1 MNNYYLYVVIIL
13 LLSSC
18 QKVKNYKENNKFVKT
33 SKEWNPETE
42 YGKIF
47 KKLYGIPAD
56 SIKPLEEAVMTRY
69 CYSIFDMIDDEGE
82 LVWKYS
88 EDDPFVTGHLE
99 CKGIMLADTMMYRL
113 VNDMVRL
120 RNHYTGDMNAVYDWL
135 WHEEMMK
142 EIDTYLNTT
151 YPKKKNFNIE
161 DYVQVINAMVNY
173 VSPLLDGNDN
183 MMGMY
188 AEVSYDAK
196 CLLFIEEYKETV
208 SHCTNSP
215 KLVKAYMDDYRL
227 WMQVIEELIGLY
239 YPEGHASA
247 WDMVSY
253 DSMEKM
259 IDFRLEF
266 LRSENL
272 NLWSDTSSDEYE
284 KIVGHFKFG
293 NEHSAL
299 SKWYDMRNAVEEMKH
314 SLWFMNT
321 TNKIVREYFRK
332 ERYFKPLL

>member
-1 MNNYYLYVVIIL
+1 
-13 LLSSC
+13 
-18 QKVKNYKENNKFVKT
+18 
-33 SKEWNPETE
+33 
-42 YGKIF
+42 
-47 KKLYGIPAD
+47 
-56 SIKPLEEAVMTRY
+56 
-69 CYSIFDMIDDEGE
+69 MIDDEGE

-183 MMGMY
+183 MMGKY

-272 NLWSDTSSDEYE
+272 NLWSDTASDEDE
-284 KIVGHFKFG
+284 KIVVHFKFG

-299 SKWYDMRNAVEEMKH
+299 SKWYDMRNAVEEMNN

-332 ERYFKPLL
+332 ERSFKPLL

>member
-1 MNNYYLYVVIIL
+1 MKQIISLLGIITL
-13 LLSSC
+13 LLTC
-18 QKVKNYKENNKFVKT
+18 NRVKT
-33 SKEWNPETE
+33 QKEEVISGANVSYQTE

-47 KKLYGIPAD
+47 TKIYGIPVD
-56 SIKPLEEAVMTRY
+56 SNKPLEDAVKKRY
-69 CYSIFDMIDDEGE
+69 SYSIYDMIDDEGE
-82 LVWKYS
+82 LIWKYS

-99 CKGIMLADTMMYRL
+99 CKGIMLTDTMMYRL

-183 MMGMY
+183 MMGKY

-196 CLLFIEEYKETV
+196 CLLLIEEYKETV

-272 NLWSDTSSDEYE
+272 NLWSDTASDEDE
-284 KIVGHFKFG
+284 KIVVHFKFD

-299 SKWYDMRNAVEEMKH
+299 SKWYDMRNAVEEMNN

-332 ERYFKPLL
+332 ERSFKPLL

>member
-1 MNNYYLYVVIIL
+1 MKQLICLFGVIIL
-13 LLSSC
+13 FLSCNNVDTNKEYLSGTNESL
-18 QKVKNYKENNKFVKT
+18 QTEWGKVFIEVLN
-33 SKEWNPETE
+33 
-42 YGKIF
+42 
-47 KKLYGIPAD
+47 LPAD
-56 SIKPLEEAVMTRY
+56 SIKPLEEAVKKRY
-69 CYSIFDMIDDEGE
+69 SYSIYDMIDDEGE

-173 VSPLLDGNDN
+173 VSPLLDDNDN
-183 MMGMY
+183 MMGKY

-272 NLWSDTSSDEYE
+272 NLWSDTASDEYE
-284 KIVGHFKFG
+284 KIVGHFKFDDD
-293 NEHSAL
+293 HSAL

-332 ERYFKPLL
+332 ERNFKPLL